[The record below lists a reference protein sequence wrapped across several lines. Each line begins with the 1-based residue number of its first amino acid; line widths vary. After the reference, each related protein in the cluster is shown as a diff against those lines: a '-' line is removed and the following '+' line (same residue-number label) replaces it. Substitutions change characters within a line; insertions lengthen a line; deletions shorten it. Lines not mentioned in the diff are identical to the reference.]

1 MKLYENSVKNP
12 VGTSLIFIGIV
23 LIGLMFY
30 RQLPV
35 DLLPDIEVNMASV
48 MTSYPGAGAEDVETN
63 VTRPLEDVLNST
75 ENIKEIKFEREDGKG
90 YTDHFTRLEQVSQR
104 LSDTEDIINITL
116 A

>member
-1 MKLYENSVKNP
+1 MKATLKDGTELKISVVQKAINEDDN
-12 VGTSLIFIGIV
+12 GLIKTNIFMKTSEAELDTA
-23 LIGLMFY
+23 Y
-30 RQLPV
+30 
-35 DLLPDIEVNMASV
+35 DIL
-48 MTSYPGAGAEDVETN
+48 T
-63 VTRPLEDVLNST
+63 T